1 MKHIIKKI
9 LLSALFF
16 LMLRGWA
23 SGQQPSDVLTL
34 EQVVDLALTNN
45 QAIQLQRKAVETATN
60 NVFKGNANMLPT
72 INLIANSEH
81 SNNNTEV
88 GIRTFTDNPAF
99 INLEDGAAAT
109 TTHSVVIQADYQL
122 MGGFSARH
130 QYRLLHDQQN
140 ISRYQQEVLIN
151 TTILSVSELFLEI
164 AKLQAR
170 EELLSENLVI
180 GRERLARVEDQFQ
193 FGKVS
198 GLAILRAKTDLN
210 QDQTALD
217 NVLLAKNNLKRDLN
231 FLIGL
236 EPETKY
242 RVSVT
247 YQSPALLTL
256 EELKEQVIANNPE
269 LKLGQAGI
277 EVAENELRLNQ
288 SGLYPS
294 LNAFANYG
302 YLHQENDV
310 QQVAELENIGYT
322 IGLSLR
328 YNLFNGNRTRNSIQ
342 NARINVD
349 ASTLRREQTRDQ
361 LIAQAIKEQNNL
373 AILQNQLQREEQN
386 LDTFRENFSRTEER
400 YYNGQAT
407 SLDLRDA
414 QNALLNAQI
423 TISDVKAD
431 VLRSHLRLENIKG
444 GLFKKGR

>member
-1 MKHIIKKI
+1 MKCIINKI
-9 LLSALFF
+9 LLPLVFSCAF
-16 LMLRGWA
+16 A
-23 SGQQPSDVLTL
+23 SGVWSQQRLDVLTL
-34 EQVVDLALTNN
+34 EQVADMALVNN
-45 QAIQLQRKAVETATN
+45 QALQIQRKAVEISTN

-99 INLEDGAAAT
+99 LELEDDAAAT
-109 TTHSVVIQADYQL
+109 TTHSIVVQADYQL
-122 MGGFSARH
+122 LGGFSARY
-130 QYRLLHDQQN
+130 QYRLLQDQQN
-140 ISRYQQEVLIN
+140 ISRYQQEVLVN
-151 TTILSVSELFLEI
+151 NTILNVSELFLEI

-170 EELLSENLVI
+170 EELLRENLVI
-180 GRERLARVEDQFQ
+180 GRDRLARIEDQFQ

-198 GLAILRAKTDLN
+198 GLDVLRAKTDLN

-217 NVLLAKNNLKRDLN
+217 NVLLAKNNLKRDMN

-236 EPETKY
+236 EPETRY

-247 YQSPALLTL
+247 YQPPILLPL
-256 EELKEQVIANNPE
+256 EELKEEVQAHNPE
-269 LKLGQAGI
+269 LKLNQVGI
-277 EVAENELRLNQ
+277 EAAENELKLNQ

-302 YLHQENDV
+302 YLRQENDV

-322 IGLSLR
+322 VGVSFR
-328 YNLFNGNRTRNSIQ
+328 YNLFNGNRTRNNVQ

-349 ASTLRREQTRDQ
+349 ASKLRKEQNADQ
-361 LIAQAIKEQNNL
+361 LIAGAIKEQNNL
-373 AILQNQLQREEQN
+373 SILQNQLEREQQN
-386 LDTFRENFSRTEER
+386 LDTFKESFTRTEER
-400 YYNGQAT
+400 YFNGQAT

-414 QNALLNAQI
+414 QVALLNAQI

-431 VLRSHLRLENIKG
+431 ILRSSLRLESLKG
-444 GLFKKGR
+444 VLLKEK

>member
-1 MKHIIKKI
+1 MTRI
-9 LLSALFF
+9 LLSSMWLLIFTSHVYTQSSTD
-16 LMLRGWA
+16 L
-23 SGQQPSDVLTL
+23 LTL
-34 EQVVDLALTNN
+34 EKVIDLALTNN
-45 QAIQLQRKAVETATN
+45 QALQIQRKSVEVATN

-81 SNNNTEV
+81 INNNTEV

-99 INLEDGAAAT
+99 LNLEDDAAAT
-109 TTHSVVIQADYQL
+109 TTHSVVVQADYQL
-122 MGGFSARH
+122 LGGFSARY
-130 QYRLLHDQQN
+130 QYRLLQDQQN

-151 TTILSVSELFLEI
+151 NTILNVSELFLEI

-170 EELLSENLVI
+170 EELLEENLVI
-180 GRERLARVEDQFQ
+180 GRDRVTRIEDQFQ

-198 GLAILRAKTDLN
+198 GLDVLRAKTDLN

-236 EPETKY
+236 EPETKH

-247 YQSPALLTL
+247 YQPPALLSL
-256 EELKEQVIANNPE
+256 EELKEEVLAGNPR
-269 LKLGQAGI
+269 LKLDQVGI
-277 EVAENELRLNQ
+277 EVAENELKLNQ

-322 IGLSLR
+322 VGLSLR
-328 YNLFNGNRTRNSIQ
+328 YNIFNGNRTKNNIQ
-342 NARINVD
+342 NARINIG
-349 ASTLRREQTRDQ
+349 ANKLRKEQTQDQ
-361 LIAQAIKEQNNL
+361 LTAQAIKEQNNL
-373 AILQNQLQREEQN
+373 AILQNQLEREEQN
-386 LDTFRENFSRTEER
+386 LDTFKESFSRTAER
-400 YYNGQAT
+400 YYNGQAS

-414 QNALLNAQI
+414 QNALLNAQV

-431 VLRSHLRLENIKG
+431 ILRSSLRLENIKG
-444 GLFKKGR
+444 SFLDNK